1 MPQRS
6 TSLLFEH
13 VTVEGPLLCFAALLS
28 LRRFAAMLTWRGLH
42 CAELAAVVCDKTLL
56 RSDACMHSKYS
67 TAAWSCRCPAGFE
80 TSTVLLWTSQSC
92 AKLPQVKNMG
102 SDCHVHRWSYFDHQV
117 ANPGKPQIDT
127 HPLLQHALCAFLT
140 HCLHCLAVS

>member
-1 MPQRS
+1 
-6 TSLLFEH
+6 
-13 VTVEGPLLCFAALLS
+13 
-28 LRRFAAMLTWRGLH
+28 
-42 CAELAAVVCDKTLL
+42 
-56 RSDACMHSKYS
+56 
-67 TAAWSCRCPAGFE
+67 
-80 TSTVLLWTSQSC
+80 
-92 AKLPQVKNMG
+92 MG